1 MAKAMSNKMTK
12 DDDYLDESAGVTAQI
27 SSLYFVYT
35 INKTL
40 VIKTLIINLNSVE
53 TTPARIAVNLRNSIA
68 SLFSRFF
75 HCERKN

>member
-1 MAKAMSNKMTK
+1 MSNKMTK

-40 VIKTLIINLNSVE
+40 VIKKRLL
-53 TTPARIAVNLRNSIA
+53 
-68 SLFSRFF
+68 
-75 HCERKN
+75 

>member
-1 MAKAMSNKMTK
+1 MVKAMSNKMTK

-40 VIKTLIINLNSVE
+40 VIKKRLL
-53 TTPARIAVNLRNSIA
+53 
-68 SLFSRFF
+68 
-75 HCERKN
+75 